1 MKSRHL
7 LSALALGL
15 GLTVVLLLL
24 LTRPTPVARADPG
37 IYYVREGASGDCL
50 SVTTPCSNVQYA
62 INLAIASGEVWVATG
77 TYTENLVITHGL
89 SLRGGWNV
97 SFTVQAPATYPTTI
111 DGRGAHVISATVE
124 SGSASI
130 GGFTIRNG
138 RDGVH
143 ICSGVFTLTHN
154 LVYSMAVQGIEV
166 TTGTVWI
173 EGNTINDTDEEGIR
187 ISGGTA
193 VLSANLVY
201 DTGRDGIHT
210 GDLSAH
216 VEIRGNTVYSTARD
230 GIDGRGHKVI
240 IASNTIYDTGRDG
253 VHVEDAGTAHVQ
265 HNIVYSTTDHGIYAR
280 DVVSLTTIA
289 DNTVHNTGYD
299 GDGIYVR
306 GGDFTIIDNTVYD
319 TGSDGIHT
327 HQSSANVEIQG
338 NTVYD
343 IGDDGI
349 DARGA
354 TVTVANNA
362 ISACADNGIKAEEA
376 GYTFI
381 NANQVYGDGDA
392 GIDLDDAG
400 TFTVTNN
407 VVAGSSVASILIQ
420 TSAGPHN
427 FLYHNTLVGSAA
439 GQQGTGI
446 SVTVPGITIA
456 LVNNIV
462 VSHNVGITATPGAT
476 LIVSHTLL
484 WGNGSDPIS
493 GTGVLPGPP
502 RFVAPAQQDYHLLP
516 GSPAV
521 DAGIDVGVT
530 SDVDGDRRP
539 IGALPDVG
547 ADEVRLRVFLPLVL
561 HD

>member
-1 MKSRHL
+1 VKSQHL
-7 LSALALGL
+7 LSAFALGL
-15 GLTVVLLLL
+15 GLTIVLLLL

-62 INLAIASGEVWVATG
+62 INLAAASDEVWVATG
-77 TYTENLVITHGL
+77 VYTENLVVTHGL

-97 SFTVQAPATYPTTI
+97 SFTVQAPVTYPTTI

-130 GGFTIRNG
+130 EGFTIRNG

-143 ICSGVFTLTHN
+143 VCSGVFTLTHN

-166 TTGTVWI
+166 TTGTLWI
-173 EGNTINDTDEEGIR
+173 EGNTISDTDEEGIR

-193 VLSANLVY
+193 VISANLVY

-210 GDLSAH
+210 GDLSAN

-240 IASNTIYDTGRDG
+240 IASNTIYGTGRDG
-253 VHVEDAGTAHVQ
+253 VHVEDAGTAHVRR
-265 HNIVYSTTDHGIYAR
+265 NIVYSTTEHGIYAR
-280 DVVSLTTIA
+280 DGVSLTTIA
-289 DNTVHNTGYD
+289 DNTVHATGK
-299 GDGIYVR
+299 
-306 GGDFTIIDNTVYD
+306 
-319 TGSDGIHT
+319 DGIHT
-327 HQSSANVEIQG
+327 HQSSVNVEIQS
-338 NTVYD
+338 NTVYNT
-343 IGDDGI
+343 GDDGV

-354 TVTVANNA
+354 RVTVANNI
-362 ISACADNGIKAEEA
+362 ISACSDNGIKAEEA
-376 GYTFI
+376 DYIFI

-392 GIDLDDAG
+392 GIDLDDTG

-407 VVAGSSVASILIQ
+407 VVAGSGVASVLIQ
-420 TSAGPHN
+420 TAAGPHN
-427 FLYHNTLVGSAA
+427 YLYHNTLVGSAVR
-439 GQQGTGI
+439 QQGDGI
-446 SVTVPGITIA
+446 SVTVPGVTIT

-476 LIVSHTLL
+476 LIVSYTLL

-493 GTGVLPGPP
+493 GTGVLTTSPL
-502 RFVAPAQQDYHLLP
+502 FAAPAQQDYHLLP

-530 SDVDGDRRP
+530 GDVDGDHRP
-539 IGALPDVG
+539 IGAFPDVG
-547 ADEVRLRVFLPLVL
+547 ADEVRFRVFLPLVL
-561 HD
+561 RDC